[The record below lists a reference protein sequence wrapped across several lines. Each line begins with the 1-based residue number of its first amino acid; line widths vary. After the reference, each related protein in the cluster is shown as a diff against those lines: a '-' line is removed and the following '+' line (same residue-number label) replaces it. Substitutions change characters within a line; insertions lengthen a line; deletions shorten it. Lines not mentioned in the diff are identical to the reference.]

1 MKTIL
6 VVLALAAV
14 APTVRAANGVAPGQF
29 VIEPATLICF
39 GFEWDITGDDNRNA
53 TVEVSYRVS
62 GQTAWIDGMPLLRM
76 GGERI
81 MRAPYTVPD
90 RFAGSIL
97 DLQPGT
103 QYDVRLTMKDPDG
116 VSGTAVQNVK
126 VRTRAEPTAAAGGR
140 AIHVYP
146 LTWPASAERE
156 AELHGPHGRVRRV
169 CRHGR
174 LECRRAHVRRS
185 LATHSRPCGSV
196 QGRSAQLRRSV

>member
-97 DLQPGT
+97 DLQPG
-103 QYDVRLTMKDPDG
+103 YGIRGPFDDEG
-116 VSGTAVQNVK
+116 SG
-126 VRTRAEPTAAAGGR
+126 
-140 AIHVYP
+140 
-146 LTWPASAERE
+146 
-156 AELHGPHGRVRRV
+156 RRV
-169 CRHGR
+169 GD
-174 LECRRAHVRRS
+174 RRS
-185 LATHSRPCGSV
+185 RTSRCAR
-196 QGRSAQLRRSV
+196 GRSRRPRPEAARSTSIR

>member
-97 DLQPGT
+97 DLQPDTIRRPSDDEGSRWRVGT
-103 QYDVRLTMKDPDG
+103 GGPERQGPYAG
-116 VSGTAVQNVK
+116 
-126 VRTRAEPTAAAGGR
+126 RAEGRGRRPHDPRLSPDLAG
-140 AIHVYP
+140 
-146 LTWPASAERE
+146 
-156 AELHGPHGRVRRV
+156 
-169 CRHGR
+169 
-174 LECRRAHVRRS
+174 
-185 LATHSRPCGSV
+185 
-196 QGRSAQLRRSV
+196 LRRRIRTSRA